1 MMAVGFEVRDRYG
14 GLGLTG
20 MRERVEQMHGELEI
34 TSAPGK
40 GTKIVIA
47 LLPDRGQDNDIEKE
61 GHSEGWQKQE
71 HGATI

>member
-1 MMAVGFEVRDRYG
+1 
-14 GLGLTG
+14 
-20 MRERVEQMHGELEI
+20 MHGELEI
-34 TSAPGK
+34 TSVPDK